1 MRKQAWLAV
10 AGILVAGVIGI
21 AQSNEISNADEFEAA
36 MKDVGK
42 NFGAVRAA
50 MEAREPD
57 DVSSGAGQLVTI
69 FEGVEAFF
77 EARELKH
84 GITVAGEA
92 KQAATD
98 IRSSRHSPGRATDWA
113 RPVVPATRSI
123 ESRSRKA
130 CTASRTA
137 CSPVSRGRRNTSSLV

>member
-69 FEGVEAFF
+69 
-77 EARELKH
+77 
-84 GITVAGEA
+84 
-92 KQAATD
+92 
-98 IRSSRHSPGRATDWA
+98 
-113 RPVVPATRSI
+113 
-123 ESRSRKA
+123 
-130 CTASRTA
+130 
-137 CSPVSRGRRNTSSLV
+137 RGRGSVLRGQGARARHHGGR